1 MKIVCNLLRS
11 ALLLLA
17 WIAWGGDIT
26 AQKLINYTSGMGT
39 RDIDNPNVWILYQ
52 GVRAEHDGM
61 LLFADSA
68 LLDMEKNDF
77 TAFGNIEIVIS
88 DTTTIWGDQLYYD
101 GNERIAHVWDDTVVL
116 VDGETVLL
124 SPQLKYDRNTSIA
137 SYSRWGHGVN
147 NGRILDS
154 KNGMY
159 NSETDIFFAEGDV
172 VLMDSSSRLET
183 DSIYYNTQ
191 TTIANIVC
199 ATHIYQDTSMVY
211 SELGS
216 YNSST
221 GMAISEKGSYLV
233 SGSTTLDCDLLHYY
247 EKEKKGYAWGN
258 VVIIDTSNDI
268 ICTSKYGTTDQRS
281 HESFVTDSA
290 LVKIKYEKDTIW
302 IHADTLFIV
311 NDSADKLKTL
321 RAFYHVKVY
330 RNDAQGKCDSLF
342 YQSSDSIADMF
353 GSPIMWYEY
362 YQCTAD
368 TISVK
373 HDSAGICQ
381 TWFRT
386 NAMAVEKVDMEKYN
400 QLKGKQGVAY
410 FTDGEPS
417 YVDILGNSQMVY
429 YVTDEDAQG
438 RKSLIGVNAGV
449 GADMRIYIKNQKPI
463 RMVTYS
469 NPDMHTYP
477 LNKLPQEEKQL
488 KGFSWQES
496 SRPRKPLDVMT
507 WE

>member
-77 TAFGNIEIVIS
+77 TAFRNIEIVIS
-88 DTTTIWGDQLYYD
+88 DTTTIWGDQLYYN

-154 KNGMY
+154 QNGMY
-159 NSETDIFFAEGDV
+159 NSETDVFFAEGDV

-199 ATHIYQDTSMVY
+199 ATHIYQDT
-211 SELGS
+211 
-216 YNSST
+216 
-221 GMAISEKGSYLV
+221 
-233 SGSTTLDCDLLHYY
+233 
-247 EKEKKGYAWGN
+247 
-258 VVIIDTSNDI
+258 
-268 ICTSKYGTTDQRS
+268 
-281 HESFVTDSA
+281 
-290 LVKIKYEKDTIW
+290 
-302 IHADTLFIV
+302 
-311 NDSADKLKTL
+311 
-321 RAFYHVKVY
+321 
-330 RNDAQGKCDSLF
+330 
-342 YQSSDSIADMF
+342 
-353 GSPIMWYEY
+353 P
-362 YQCTAD
+362 
-368 TISVK
+368 
-373 HDSAGICQ
+373 
-381 TWFRT
+381 
-386 NAMAVEKVDMEKYN
+386 
-400 QLKGKQGVAY
+400 
-410 FTDGEPS
+410 
-417 YVDILGNSQMVY
+417 
-429 YVTDEDAQG
+429 
-438 RKSLIGVNAGV
+438 
-449 GADMRIYIKNQKPI
+449 
-463 RMVTYS
+463 
-469 NPDMHTYP
+469 
-477 LNKLPQEEKQL
+477 
-488 KGFSWQES
+488 
-496 SRPRKPLDVMT
+496 
-507 WE
+507 